1 MTGWRGQ
8 GGAGATLL
16 GVILILAAILTMIIA
31 LLLIFVPPPAPRPA
45 SNAPTANLP
54 PGGQL
59 FWSGTQAGNPAR
71 VIVTLSN
78 GYACLI
84 SQTFAAGHWAD
95 QEPGHCVPAGDAPT
109 SR

>member
-1 MTGWRGQ
+1 
-8 GGAGATLL
+8 
-16 GVILILAAILTMIIA
+16 
-31 LLLIFVPPPAPRPA
+31 
-45 SNAPTANLP
+45 
-54 PGGQL
+54 L